1 MKKILL
7 NFIILSFLIGC
18 NSVKEGLT
26 LQKKDNAD
34 EFLVKKKNPLVLPPE
49 FNKLPTP
56 DDTTQKKEDDSFNNI
71 KDLINKNDTQISNSK
86 NTKKIEQNILE
97 KIKNK

>member
-49 FNKLPTP
+49 FNKLPAP
-56 DDTTQKKEDDSFNNI
+56 DDTAQKKVDDSFNNI
-71 KDLINKNDTQISNSK
+71 KNLINENDTQISNSK

>member
-26 LQKKDNAD
+26 LQKKDNED

-49 FNKLPTP
+49 FNKLPAP
-56 DDTTQKKEDDSFNNI
+56 DDTTQKKEDDSSNNI
-71 KDLINKNDTQISNSK
+71 KNLINKNDTQISNSK